1 MSTISQGARMPIT
14 ILVVDDERSVRESLL
29 RMLSARGYDAVGAS
43 SGSAALE
50 KALSRRPDVVLMDLM
65 MPVEN
70 GFETAHN
77 MRSHA
82 QLASVPIIALT
93 ASPGFPGETQSLFE
107 AVLTKPCPSIDLLNA
122 ITKAL
127 HR

>member
-1 MSTISQGARMPIT
+1 MPIT

-29 RMLSARGYDAVGAS
+29 RMLSARGYDVVGAS

-70 GFETAHN
+70 GFETARN
-77 MRSHA
+77 MRNYA
-82 QLASVPIIALT
+82 QLDSVPIIALT
-93 ASPGFPGETQSLFE
+93 ASPGVPSETQSLFE
-107 AVLTKPCPSIDLLNA
+107 AVLTKPCASIDLLNS